1 MTIWDMQ
8 PQDNIYLHLALLAYR
23 LDGEDLNEFI
33 VRLKVKRGDAE
44 DMRLLSKL
52 KQALP
57 QLGRAR
63 RPSAAYRLLRPYPA
77 RVLAVAWLATD
88 RRRLQRRLLRY
99 QTEWRLVETE
109 LGGNDLKAMGLK
121 PSPLFGRLL
130 NALRDARLDGGVST
144 REEEETLLNKLLAA
158 EGENAA
164 KRQED

>member
-1 MTIWDMQ
+1 
-8 PQDNIYLHLALLAYR
+8 
-23 LDGEDLNEFI
+23 
-33 VRLKVKRGDAE
+33 
-44 DMRLLSKL
+44 
-52 KQALP
+52 
-57 QLGRAR
+57 
-63 RPSAAYRLLRPYPA
+63 
-77 RVLAVAWLATD
+77 
-88 RRRLQRRLLRY
+88 
-99 QTEWRLVETE
+99 LVEIE